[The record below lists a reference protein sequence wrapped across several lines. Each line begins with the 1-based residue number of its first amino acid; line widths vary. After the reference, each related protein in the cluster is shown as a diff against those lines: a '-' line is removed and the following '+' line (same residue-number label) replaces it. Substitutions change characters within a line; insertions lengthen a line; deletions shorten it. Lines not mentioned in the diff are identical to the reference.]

1 MRIRATH
8 GEKTMNSRR
17 LRAGLLVLALVSA
30 AAVGAAAYRYAAAP
44 VAGMAAGRPAGEVAP
59 STRNGLPE
67 RQAAAA
73 RNATVDLLLD
83 RWAGHV
89 ERVYGTAPAAW
100 KRAMR
105 PSLAS
110 LGEREL
116 GPALAATS
124 FDAMMAALVLQPTSA
139 VSSRGVGPEGAK
151 AVPAGGGAYNVL
163 TPCRLVDTRNTAS
176 RIDAGSILDIH
187 VSGAEYGAQGGAA
200 SDCGVPADAKAV
212 VVNVTAVQP
221 DAPGYLSVFPRGA
234 AMPLASSLNYAAG
247 AIAGNEII
255 VGQTAGGGPA
265 VSIYS
270 YARTDVVVDV
280 VGFFGGA
287 PAKSLS
293 CQKVVWVSTLPHAN
307 YGSPSAECPFDST
320 FYRYGSAI
328 GGSCRWLDQAPG
340 STPPGQL
347 SGAVYGGYR
356 YSCEGDNFSGV
367 DQRIETT
374 AICCDVVPL

>member
-1 MRIRATH
+1 MRIRVTH
-8 GEKTMNSRR
+8 GEKTMKNRR
-17 LRAGLLVLALVSA
+17 LRAGLLVLSLVSA
-30 AAVGAAAYRYAAAP
+30 AAVGAAAYRYATAP
-44 VAGMAAGRPAGEVAP
+44 VPGAAAGRPASEAASPARDRLV
-59 STRNGLPE
+59 E
-67 RQAAAA
+67 RQVAA
-73 RNATVDLLLD
+73 RDLTVDLLLD

-105 PSLAS
+105 PSLAR

-139 VSSRGVGPEGAK
+139 VSSRGVGLEGAK
-151 AVPAGGGAYNVL
+151 TVPAGDGAYNVL

-212 VVNVTAVQP
+212 VVNVTVVQP

-234 AMPLASSLNYAAG
+234 AMPLASSLNYTAG

-255 VGQTAGGGPA
+255 VGQAAGGGPA

-280 VGFFGGA
+280 VGFFGNP

-293 CQKVVWVSTLPHAN
+293 CQKVVWVSTLPHAH
-307 YGSPSAECPFDST
+307 YGSPSAECPFNYT
-320 FYRYGSAI
+320 LYRYSAAV

-340 STPPGQL
+340 TPPPGQL
-347 SGAVYGGYR
+347 SGAVYSGYR

-367 DQRIETT
+367 NQRIETT
-374 AICCDVVPL
+374 AICCNVVPL